1 MAVLVIMI
9 VVMIVLMIVLMIMML
24 ERDGL
29 DSLKVLR
36 ATGLRKEKSSTQDQ
50 SQT

>member
-1 MAVLVIMI
+1 MAVLVIMM
-9 VVMIVLMIVLMIMML
+9 VVMAVLMIMVL

-50 SQT
+50 SQTKAR

>member
-1 MAVLVIMI
+1 MAVLVIMM
-9 VVMIVLMIVLMIMML
+9 VVMAVLMIMIL

-36 ATGLRKEKSSTQDQ
+36 ATGLRKEKSSAQDQ
-50 SQT
+50 SQTKAR

>member
-1 MAVLVIMI
+1 MAVLVIMM
-9 VVMIVLMIVLMIMML
+9 VVMAVLMIMIL

-29 DSLKVLR
+29 DSLKILR

-50 SQT
+50 SQTKAR